1 MPSWHAVLWWRN
13 AVALPAHT
21 VSYASSIAALAGA
34 AWRPH
39 KNFNDKEGGRRRETT
54 FSSEHVVTTRVFTAM
69 CYRGDVDILRTY
81 FQITLRGIPVV
92 EAVQSGQCLLYA
104 VHRSRRCVIPVVCVN
119 ELRLDCSLTQ
129 LCQYKYIYWLIL
141 VQLHV
146 SAFIG
151 HLQVV
156 LRDVD
161 EFY

>member
-1 MPSWHAVLWWRN
+1 MIVLNGNFVLVGLERITPKYIYFN
-13 AVALPAHT
+13 LGG
-21 VSYASSIAALAGA
+21 VSSPL
-34 AWRPH
+34 
-39 KNFNDKEGGRRRETT
+39 
-54 FSSEHVVTTRVFTAM
+54 
-69 CYRGDVDILRTY
+69 
-81 FQITLRGIPVV
+81 
-92 EAVQSGQCLLYA
+92 
-104 VHRSRRCVIPVVCVN
+104 CVN

-129 LCQYKYIYWLIL
+129 LCQYEYIYWLIL